1 MQDYRGTII
10 EESLDNKDV
19 LKKVQILRT
28 RVENVT
34 DKSKTPW
41 LKHWTLHFALIPEGE
56 AENIAIEISK
66 SFDKE
71 HTSWYADYRNKTHHY
86 IIFPNKIFYIERN
99 NVEQYNEAKQYG
111 LSLGIP
117 DYQVDFHPEIKK
129 WERE

>member
-1 MQDYRGTII
+1 MNDYKGTII

-19 LKKVQILRT
+19 LKKVQILST
-28 RVENVT
+28 KVESIT
-34 DKSKTPW
+34 DKHRTPW
-41 LKHWTLHFALIPEGE
+41 LKQWTLHFALIKENE
-56 AENIAIEISK
+56 AENVALEISK

-86 IIFPNKIFYIERN
+86 IIFPNKIFYIKRD
-99 NVEQYNEAKQYG
+99 NVDQYNQAKQYG

-117 DYQVDFHPEIKK
+117 EYQVDFHPDVKA

>member
-1 MQDYRGTII
+1 MKDYRGTII

-19 LKKVQILRT
+19 LKMVQILRT
-28 RVENVT
+28 RVADVT

-41 LKHWTLHFALIPEGE
+41 LKQWTLHFALIKEDE
-56 AENIAIEISK
+56 AENVALEISK

-86 IIFPNKIFYIERN
+86 IIFPNKIFYIKRDNIEK
-99 NVEQYNEAKQYG
+99 YNQAKQYG

-117 DYQVDFHPEIKK
+117 EYQVDFHPDIKE
-129 WERE
+129 WEK